1 MRFFLPILAC
11 WLAAIP
17 MGQVAQAGDNLDS
30 MRRWQQ
36 RVQRA
41 SIVGQQ
47 SVVGIGSLRREPIGS
62 GVIVSADGLV
72 LTAAHVTAELAPKP
86 GDPLVV
92 YLPSGK
98 RLSARALGR
107 EMARDAAMIKIDV
120 PAGMKLPYARL
131 LQDGTPKEGDW
142 TITIGHTSGF
152 QPDRAAPVRVGR
164 VLQNE
169 HAKTAGG
176 FLYTDGT
183 LAGGDSGGGLFNLDG
198 RLVGIHSQ
206 IGTTLLENMH
216 IPLEAFRAHWA
227 SLRVGNITEEVRPLI
242 HIAPRGAETDFAEID
257 PMLEEIMRLF
267 PDGKAPRFMMLPV
280 RPGAPPPREA
290 KEFGGL
296 LAVVKPVAA
305 KAARATV
312 TFYQHDN
319 ANKPIALGTTVTED
333 GLVLTKASE
342 VMGRKLNARLGSGR
356 IVKGKVVGV
365 LASTDLALV
374 RLDANRLPFV
384 RFSEFDAPLGSF
396 FCAPAADGSILSIGV
411 KAVKSRR
418 IDARQAG
425 YLGVMIKDEA
435 AGGVRITQ
443 VLPGSPAESA
453 GLKEND
459 VIRRVDRL
467 IIGDTDDLMRAIGDV
482 RPGFSVDLRY
492 IRGGKYLLEKVR
504 LANRADADVDELVM
518 NISEFMGG
526 DLSAHRSHYPAV
538 IQHDLT
544 LKPNQCGGPL
554 VDLEGRVVG
563 INIARAGRTKT
574 YAVPG
579 SVVADLLNN
588 KSIWSKPEE

>member
-1 MRFFLPILAC
+1 MRIVLPILAC

-17 MGQVAQAGDNLDS
+17 MVPTANAGDNLDN

-41 SIVGQQ
+41 AVVGQQ

-72 LTAAHVTAELAPKP
+72 LTAAHVTAELAPRA
-86 GDPLVV
+86 GDRLVV

-98 RLSARALGR
+98 RLPARALGR
-107 EMARDAAMIKIDV
+107 EMTRDAAMVKIDL
-120 PAGMKLPYARL
+120 PQGMKLSYARM

-198 RLVGIHSQ
+198 RLVGVHSQ

-216 IPLEAFRAHWA
+216 IPLEAFRSHWA
-227 SLRVGNITEEVRPLI
+227 SLRVGKITEEVRPLM
-242 HIAPRGAETDFAEID
+242 HIAPRGAETDFAELD
-257 PMLEEIMRLF
+257 PLLEEIMQMF
-267 PDGKAPRFMMLPV
+267 PDGKAPRFMMLPL

-296 LAVVKPVAA
+296 LDVVKPVAV

-312 TFYQHDN
+312 SFYSQDDGET
-319 ANKPIALGTTVTED
+319 PIALGTTVTAD

-342 VMGRKLNARLGSGR
+342 VVARKLRARLGSGR
-356 IVKGKVVGV
+356 VVKAEVVGV

-374 RLDANRLPFV
+374 RLDANKLPFV
-384 RFSEFDAPLGSF
+384 RFSEFEAPVGSF
-396 FCAPAADGSILSIGV
+396 FCAPAPDGSVLSIGV
-411 KAVKSRR
+411 KAVKARR

-425 YLGVMIKDEA
+425 YLGVMIEDQA
-435 AGGVRITQ
+435 GGGVRITQ

-453 GLKEND
+453 GLKEDD

-467 IIGDTDDLMRAIGDV
+467 IIADTDDLMRAIGDV
-482 RPGFSVDLRY
+482 RPGFPVDLR
-492 IRGGKYLLEKVR
+492 
-504 LANRADADVDELVM
+504 
-518 NISEFMGG
+518 
-526 DLSAHRSHYPAV
+526 
-538 IQHDLT
+538 
-544 LKPNQCGGPL
+544 C
-554 VDLEGRVVG
+554 
-563 INIARAGRTKT
+563 
-574 YAVPG
+574 
-579 SVVADLLNN
+579 
-588 KSIWSKPEE
+588 